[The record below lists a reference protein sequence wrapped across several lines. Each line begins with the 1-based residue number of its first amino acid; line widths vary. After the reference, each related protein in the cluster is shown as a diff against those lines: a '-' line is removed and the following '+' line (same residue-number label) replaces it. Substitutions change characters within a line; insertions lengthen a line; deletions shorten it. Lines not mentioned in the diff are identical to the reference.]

1 MFYADDTALKV
12 SNCVLVTCS
21 FAITQYFM
29 LYRHL
34 KENVVLQ
41 KIECRD
47 LYTKERQD
55 ISRAM
60 LVLPSIS

>member
-1 MFYADDTALKV
+1 MFYADDVALKV
-12 SNCVLVTCS
+12 SNYAPVTLVLS
-21 FAITQYFM
+21 QYFM